1 MALCL
6 PWVADQGIR
15 HLFQIA
21 EFRRDTSDPYRHIP
35 RKPLP
40 QGVEGL
46 FQAPCASDHD
56 LAFGHLPQ
64 RIFQNRQE
72 AEVLRLMA
80 MLGVQ
85 NPIKI
90 KKQDGHALA
99 S

>member
-21 EFRRDTSDPYRHIP
+21 EFRRDTSDPDGDIRN
-35 RKPLP
+35 KPLS
-40 QGVEGL
+40 QGVEWL
-46 FQAPCASDHD
+46 FQSPCAGDHD
-56 LAFGHLPQ
+56 LAFWHLPQ
-64 RIFQNRQE
+64 SILQSGHA

-85 NPIKI
+85 DPIKI
-90 KKQDGHALA
+90 KKQDGHVLA
-99 S
+99 F

>member
-6 PWVADQGIR
+6 PWIADQGIR

-21 EFRRDTSDPYRHIP
+21 EFRRDTSDPDGDIRS
-35 RKPLP
+35 KPLS

-46 FQAPCASDHD
+46 FQAPCAGDHD
-56 LAFGHLPQ
+56 LAFGHLLQ
-64 RIFQNRQE
+64 CTLQDRHA
-72 AEVLRLMA
+72 AEVLGLMT

-85 NPIKI
+85 NAIKI
-90 KKQDGHALA
+90 KKQDGYVLA